1 MSMWLVFAS
10 LFAFLSSLQL
20 PSSQAKRGPAGMV
33 FPTAG
38 APVSLE
44 QVEERTRLSPDG
56 TSETEVLTSKIYRD
70 SAGRMRIEQTVSG
83 PSDKSIVLV
92 QLVDPLACSI
102 VVLTPDKVA
111 ARIIAPKC
119 GTNPFAVTFPS
130 LEQTLPPGN
139 WDRKTENLGIRKIE
153 GIEFEGTRTTQTS
166 VDRTSMIAI
175 DERWDSKDLRLT
187 GLASGSGPTGRYTA
201 RIQSVDRR
209 EPDPSLFLIPS
220 DYRIQDF

>member
-1 MSMWLVFAS
+1 
-10 LFAFLSSLQL
+10 
-20 PSSQAKRGPAGMV
+20 MV

-38 APVSLE
+38 APLSFE

-102 VVLTPDKVA
+102 VVLTPDKIA

-119 GTNPFAVTFPS
+119 GTDPFAVAFPS
-130 LEQTLPPGN
+130 LQHTLPPGN

-166 VDRTSMIAI
+166 GDQTSMIAI

-209 EPDPSLFLIPS
+209 EPDPALFLIPS